1 MNDRSRKVQHGIS
14 IFGRQI
20 ACLLLL
26 LLGGMHAPAQSGS
39 SAQSDADRR
48 VETILSKLT
57 LEEKIDFL
65 GGTDG
70 FFVRAMPDLG
80 VPRLRMADGPMGV
93 RNFGP
98 ATTMAAGINLAATWD
113 PELAQ
118 RVGNEIG
125 RDARAKGVNFL
136 LGPGLNIYRAPMNG
150 RNFEYFGEDPFLASR
165 IAVGYIDGVQ
175 SQGVS
180 ATAKHFMANNSE
192 FDRHNT
198 DSIIDERTMR
208 EIYLPVFEGAVK
220 DAHVGAV
227 MNSYNLV
234 NGAHMTQNRQLDTEI
249 LKNEWGFQ
257 GVLMSDWF
265 STYDGVAA
273 ADSGLDLEMPSGMF
287 MNRET
292 LLPAVRDGKVS
303 LATIDD
309 KVRRIL
315 RLAARSH
322 WLDRDQTDATIPR
335 YNVEGREVALHAA
348 REGMV
353 LLKND
358 ADALPLDKHAIKS
371 VAVIGPDAYPAVP
384 VGGGS
389 AGVRPFA
396 AVSFLEGIANELGP
410 GVHTYYHR
418 GIPSLIEL
426 AQNTSFA
433 TKESGGEPGLL
444 AEYFSN
450 ENLEGDPFSRRIDVH
465 INFGSVSNAEL
476 GFRPAEYPANAG
488 SARWT
493 GYYTAPSGGA
503 YDLFVQSTGEAGGY
517 YRVYLDDKLV
527 LDDWRVARELV
538 GFFTLTLDSGLHKVI
553 VEHRG
558 VPGFLGMRF
567 RFGIVRQDDYVDPAA
582 EKIAALA
589 DAVVVAVGF
598 GPETE
603 SEGADRTF
611 RLPPG
616 QDQLI
621 QRIAAVNKRTIVV
634 ITSGGGVDMNGWID
648 RVPALLQSWYAGQ
661 EGGTALAGV
670 LFGTV
675 NPSGRLPV
683 SFERHWE
690 DNPAHDSYYPKEGT
704 ARVEYKEGVF
714 AGYRGYEHNG
724 TKPLFPFGYGL
735 SYTTFRYRNLSIR
748 PVSAG
753 VNPTRA
759 AGSSLRYEV
768 SWDVTNT
775 GSRDGAEVGEVYVGE
790 AHPAVPRPAK
800 ELKGFA
806 RVSLPPGATQRVKV
820 SLDSRAFSYFD
831 VGAHEWR
838 ADPNEF
844 TIYVGRSV
852 EQIELKGTVT
862 LTPSV
867 AASAAARP

>member
-1 MNDRSRKVQHGIS
+1 MDDRSRKVRYGALKL
-14 IFGRQI
+14 GRRA

-26 LLGGMHAPAQSGS
+26 VLLVGMQAPVRSGS
-39 SAQSDADRR
+39 SVDSDADRR
-48 VETILSKLT
+48 AEAILAKMT

-80 VPRLRMADGPMGV
+80 VPPLRMADGPMGV

-98 ATTMAAGINLAATWD
+98 ATAMAAGINLAATWD
-113 PELAQ
+113 PALAE
-118 RVGNEIG
+118 RVGTQIG
-125 RDARAKGVNFL
+125 RDACAKGVHFL

-165 IAVGYIDGVQ
+165 IAIGYIRGVQ

-208 EIYLPVFEGAVK
+208 EIYLPVFEAAVK

-227 MNSYNLV
+227 MDSYNLV
-234 NGAHMTQNRQLDTEI
+234 NGLHMTQNELLDTEI
-249 LKNEWGFQ
+249 LKKEWGFQ

-273 ADSGLDLEMPSGMF
+273 ANSGLDLEMPSGAF
-287 MNRET
+287 MNRAT
-292 LLPAVRDGKVS
+292 LLPAVHDGRVS
-303 LATIDD
+303 VATIDD

-315 RLAARSH
+315 RLAVKSR
-322 WLDRDQTDATIPR
+322 WLDRDQDDPSVPR
-335 YNVEGREVALHAA
+335 YNLEGRQAALDAA

-358 ADALPLDKHAIKS
+358 GNVLPLDKHTVKS

-410 GVHTYYHR
+410 TVHAYYHR
-418 GIPSLIEL
+418 GIPSLFEL
-426 AQNTSFA
+426 AQNTNFSTA
-433 TKESGGEPGLL
+433 DSGGNPGLV

-450 ENLEGDPFSRRIDVH
+450 ENLQGDPIGRRTDQHV
-465 INFGSVSNAEL
+465 NFGAVSNAEL
-476 GFRPAEYPANAG
+476 GSNSSIFPADAA

-493 GYYTAPSGGA
+493 GYYTAPSAGA

-517 YRVYLDDKLV
+517 YRVYLDDKLA
-527 LDDWRVARELV
+527 LDDWSAAKALV
-538 GFFTLTLDSGLHKVI
+538 DSTTITFDPGPHKV
-553 VEHRG
+553 VLEHRG
-558 VPGFLGMRF
+558 RPGFLGLRL
-567 RFGIVRQDDYVDPAA
+567 RLGIVHEGTYVDPAA
-582 EKIAALA
+582 EKIASSA

-598 GPETE
+598 DPETE

-616 QDQLI
+616 QDELI
-621 QRIAAVNKRTIVV
+621 EKMAAINKHTIVV
-634 ITSGGGVDMNGWID
+634 ITSGGGIDMNGWID
-648 RVPALLQSWYAGQ
+648 RVPALLEAWYPGQ
-661 EGGTALAGV
+661 EGGTALAQL
-670 LFGTV
+670 LFGDV

-690 DNPAHDSYYPKEGT
+690 DNPVHDSYYPEAGAT
-704 ARVEYKEGVF
+704 RVVYKEGVF
-714 AGYRGYEHNG
+714 VGYRGYERG
-724 TKPLFPFGYGL
+724 GIKPLFPFGYGL
-735 SYTTFRYRNLSIR
+735 SYTTFRYQNPAVRRVVGGPGS
-748 PVSAG
+748 PVS
-753 VNPTRA
+753 
-759 AGSSLRYEV
+759 YEV
-768 SWDVTNT
+768 SFDITNT
-775 GSRDGAEVGEVYVGE
+775 GPRDGADIAEVYVGE
-790 AHPAVPRPAK
+790 SHPKVPRPSK

-806 RVSLPPGATQRVKV
+806 KIYLHHGETQRVKV
-820 SLDSRAFSYFD
+820 ALNRRAFSYYD
-831 VGAHEWR
+831 TVAHAWR
-838 ADPNEF
+838 VNPDEF
-844 TIYVGRSV
+844 TIFVGSSV
-852 EQIELKGTVT
+852 EQVVFKQ
-862 LTPSV
+862 SV
-867 AASAAARP
+867 RLEESLASANAER